1 MGHIQGHNRH
11 QLMLLPE
18 SLDELIAEYHPV
30 RVIDLLVDSLDLDA
44 LGFAHAV
51 PKATGRPPYH
61 PGDLLKLYLYGY
73 LNQIRSSRRLERESR
88 RNLELM
94 WLINRLSPDF
104 KTIADFRRDNGEA
117 IVQVCRE
124 FVLFCRGQGLF
135 AGELVA
141 IDGSKF
147 EAANSPR
154 NLISQQQL
162 QVELGRLDAQIQ
174 AWVEAMEANDA
185 ADDEQETLSDGSSC
199 GAQTALGAL
208 QRERATIQ
216 KRLEGMRAE
225 KLRQQPTTDP
235 DARYQPGIGVGYNVQ
250 TAVDSRHHLIVH
262 HAVIQSRN
270 DENALYPMAQAARQV
285 LDQEQLTVVAD
296 AGYSNGEAF
305 DQCEADGITPYVP
318 VQRAINNKG
327 DYFDKSAFHYE
338 PQTDRFRCPAGQ
350 YLHYK
355 TRTLRKKMRLYTS
368 EACSECSIRP
378 QCTGSKQRWVSRH
391 FYEEA
396 LARVK
401 QRTAQRCDL
410 MRQRRQIVEHPFG
423 TIKRMMGQPRF
434 LMRGLRQVE
443 AEMALSVLVYNL
455 LRAVNVLGGLKMR
468 TALAC

>member
-162 QVELGRLDAQIQ
+162 QVELGRLDAQI
-174 AWVEAMEANDA
+174 
-185 ADDEQETLSDGSSC
+185 S
-199 GAQTALGAL
+199 
-208 QRERATIQ
+208 
-216 KRLEGMRAE
+216 
-225 KLRQQPTTDP
+225 
-235 DARYQPGIGVGYNVQ
+235 YNFV
-250 TAVDSRHHLIVH
+250 
-262 HAVIQSRN
+262 
-270 DENALYPMAQAARQV
+270 
-285 LDQEQLTVVAD
+285 
-296 AGYSNGEAF
+296 
-305 DQCEADGITPYVP
+305 
-318 VQRAINNKG
+318 
-327 DYFDKSAFHYE
+327 
-338 PQTDRFRCPAGQ
+338 
-350 YLHYK
+350 
-355 TRTLRKKMRLYTS
+355 
-368 EACSECSIRP
+368 
-378 QCTGSKQRWVSRH
+378 
-391 FYEEA
+391 
-396 LARVK
+396 
-401 QRTAQRCDL
+401 
-410 MRQRRQIVEHPFG
+410 
-423 TIKRMMGQPRF
+423 
-434 LMRGLRQVE
+434 
-443 AEMALSVLVYNL
+443 
-455 LRAVNVLGGLKMR
+455 
-468 TALAC
+468 